1 MLRTSPSMLA
11 LAALAGTPTVEAAIS
26 YHTVDVPA
34 AIGHGGNLLDGY
46 IRANGSDSSL
56 AGFGVPPAFANP
68 AGALSTAVQF
78 NLPFGQAAVA
88 SYMTGGA
95 TWDNFEVSGQ
105 RVDIRG
111 FSLSA
116 DDVRSNQSS
125 FHIVN
130 NGPARELS
138 ASFDGRMNI
147 DYTVDFVYT
156 GAIPDWQGSHTEVDF
171 TATGGYVLNDES
183 TGLRHASAAQFA
195 SLGELAEGAA
205 DYLNLVVDNHL
216 VPDNWTQVGL
226 WLYSGHYTPDNTRG
240 FFEAALFGG
249 DFVGY
254 NVWYSTDQFVFGR
267 PLAGADQNGLFSP
280 DAVASLIESGAFP
293 ELGGLQLAGNGFA
306 QLFDVHTIA
315 GDGSA
320 QTITIRYD
328 DSVLK
333 PGEEALLSI
342 VHFTNGAWETPAQ
355 ILDTDANT
363 VTLTVTSFSPFAL
376 VSTPVPLPASAWLL
390 GGSLLVLARRRAAR
404 ERRPGI

>member
-1 MLRTSPSMLA
+1 MNRYPPLVFA
-11 LAALAGTPTVEAAIS
+11 LACVAGAPSAQALIT

-34 AIGHGGNLLDGY
+34 AIGHGGNLFDGY

-56 AGFGVPPAFANP
+56 AAFGVPPGFANP
-68 AGALSTAVQF
+68 QGALSTAFQF
-78 NLPFGQAAVA
+78 NLPFGQAPVS
-88 SYMTGGA
+88 SYMSGSA

-111 FSLSA
+111 FALSA
-116 DDVRSNQSS
+116 DDKRTNLSS
-125 FHIVN
+125 FHITN
-130 NGPARELS
+130 SGPVRELS
-138 ASFDGRMNI
+138 ATFDGRMNI
-147 DYTVDFVYT
+147 DYTADFLYT
-156 GAIPDWQGSHTEVDF
+156 GANPAWLGTHTEVDF
-171 TATGGYVLNDES
+171 TATGGYLLNDAS
-183 TGLRHASAAQFA
+183 TGLRHASAEQFA
-195 SLGELAEGAA
+195 ALGGFAQGAA
-205 DYLNLVVDNHL
+205 DYLNLVVDTHL
-216 VPDNWTQVGL
+216 VPDNWTQAGL
-226 WLYSGHYTPDNTRG
+226 WLYSGHYTSDNTRG
-240 FFEAALFGG
+240 FFTPALLGG

-267 PLAGADQNGLFSP
+267 PLAGADDNGLFGP

-293 ELGGLQLAGNGFA
+293 ELGGLKLAGDGFA

-333 PGEEALLSI
+333 PGEEDLLSI

-355 ILDTDANT
+355 TLNTEANT

-376 VSTPVPLPASAWLL
+376 VSTPVPLPPSAWLL
-390 GGSLLVLARRRAAR
+390 GASLALLARRGSRLARAH
-404 ERRPGI
+404 